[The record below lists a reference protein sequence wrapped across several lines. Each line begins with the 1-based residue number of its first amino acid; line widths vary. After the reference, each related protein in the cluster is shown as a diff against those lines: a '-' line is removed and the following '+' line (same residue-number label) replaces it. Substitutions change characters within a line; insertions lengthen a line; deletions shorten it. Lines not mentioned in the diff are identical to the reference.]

1 MIQINKACKRR
12 ASTLLYS
19 YFELKSKERSILLV
33 VKNSVMLTEF
43 KTRVIDL
50 RIKMGCIT
58 KTLNYHREK
67 IPPKDIAYVTLVF
80 NICKISARLLCIE
93 LVSLDFKEKEIKVRA
108 VLGDIVQ

>member
-50 RIKMGCIT
+50 IKMGCIT